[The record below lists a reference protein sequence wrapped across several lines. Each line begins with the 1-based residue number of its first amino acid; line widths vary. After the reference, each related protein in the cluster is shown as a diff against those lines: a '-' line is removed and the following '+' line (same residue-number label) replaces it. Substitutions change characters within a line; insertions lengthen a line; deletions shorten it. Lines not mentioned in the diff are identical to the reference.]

1 MRGGAR
7 QQYVPPKS
15 YEQRTG
21 LLSWR
26 SRGVQ
31 EGQVVM
37 HHPGVRISIIHQKTL
52 KNWERRKRRRKRLRA
67 QALPKEKPSP
77 AKSTVKKLFHE
88 GKEEDTSGSEKVGK
102 VNDAEQR
109 PMLIDDTQVPK
120 EKHGKKLMEEKVG
133 EKEGRWVF

>member
-1 MRGGAR
+1 MGEEKETEEE
-7 QQYVPPKS
+7 VESP
-15 YEQRTG
+15 
-21 LLSWR
+21 
-26 SRGVQ
+26 
-31 EGQVVM
+31 
-37 HHPGVRISIIHQKTL
+37 L
-52 KNWERRKRRRKRLRA
+52 K
-67 QALPKEKPSP
+67 ALPKEKPSP

-133 EKEGRWVF
+133 EKLEKKKGGSFRRLPRDQTPNKKRRRSKPLSVWGKEVCGGGCFRGD